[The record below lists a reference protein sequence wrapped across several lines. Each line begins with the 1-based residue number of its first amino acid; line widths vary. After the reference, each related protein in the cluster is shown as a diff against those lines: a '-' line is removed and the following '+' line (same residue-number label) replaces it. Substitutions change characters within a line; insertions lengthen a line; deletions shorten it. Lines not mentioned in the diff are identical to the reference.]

1 MSLRYDKLWKMMKDN
16 KMNKTQLKQA
26 ASVSQ
31 YIMSKM
37 KRNEPVPMEVMMKFC
52 KIFHCDIGDLME
64 VVED

>member
-31 YIMSKM
+31 YLMSKM
-37 KRNEPVPMEVMMKFC
+37 KRNEPVPMEVMMKLF
-52 KIFHCDIGDLME
+52 IVQYVIENYDE
-64 VVED
+64 VL